1 MLNYTSSTS
10 GPRVRRAETDSGI
23 CRNLAVVTPFESAP
37 IILDLTPGHAKQHV
51 LSSAPKRPDTE
62 EVTEKMALADAK
74 QQTTTATFTNDGRYV
89 LSGTSKGFLNIIST
103 ETKETLYSTKI
114 CSGVILSIRVSSS
127 GRSIVLN
134 CSDRVIRSLNLPD
147 LSAAI
152 LDTDKLYLPIEH
164 KFSDVVNRLSW
175 NHVAFSSSSDYV
187 VASTYNNHDIYI
199 WERQHG
205 SLVKILEG
213 PKEEMGSVEWH
224 PSKPMIA
231 ATGLE
236 SGRISVWGTLVPQ
249 RWSALAPD
257 FCEVEEN
264 VEYVEQEDEF
274 DEVDEGVRRRAMLDA
289 EGEDIDVLRGGASAM
304 LGLRDMNGEV
314 VQGREGWRMPILLD
328 LGEESEDEFVMVG
341 TGTMR
346 RKSPGAGER
355 VPPAAGHEKS
365 TVREETVE
373 TSGAETDT
381 MSAAERERAE
391 RAERNRK
398 KAPNRKRKGQ

>member
-1 MLNYTSSTS
+1 M
-10 GPRVRRAETDSGI
+10 
-23 CRNLAVVTPFESAP
+23 
-37 IILDLTPGHAKQHV
+37 
-51 LSSAPKRPDTE
+51 
-62 EVTEKMALADAK
+62 TEKQALADAK

-103 ETKETLYSTKI
+103 ESKKTLYSTKV

-134 CSDRVIRSLNLPD
+134 CQDRVIRSLNLPD
-147 LSAAI
+147 LAEAE
-152 LDTDKLYLPIEH
+152 TDADKIHLEIEH

-175 NHVAFSSSSDYV
+175 NHVAFSGSGEYV

-224 PSKPMIA
+224 PGKPMIA

-257 FCEVEEN
+257 FVEVEEN

-289 EGEDIDVLRGGASAM
+289 EGEDVDVLTGGASAM
-304 LGLRDMNGEV
+304 LGLRDGGGEMV
-314 VQGREGWRMPILLD
+314 AGREGWRMPILLD

-355 VPPAAGHEKS
+355 PQVTAGVERS
-365 TVREETVE
+365 SAREETVD